1 MNQHKKPEKSSMSDY
16 KQTIEISGEN
26 QNSVENF
33 IHEIRKQA
41 SDAGRYGVNIEIR
54 RVDVSDKD
62 VEGFNDE

>member
-54 RVDVSDKD
+54 RVDVSDKE
-62 VEGFNDE
+62 VSGFDE

>member
-1 MNQHKKPEKSSMSDY
+1 MSDY
-16 KQTIEISGEN
+16 TQTIEISGEN

-62 VEGFNDE
+62 VDGFDY

>member
-1 MNQHKKPEKSSMSDY
+1 MSDY

-54 RVDVSDKD
+54 RVDVSDEE
-62 VEGFNDE
+62 VQGFNE